1 MVVTYTLYIK
11 DYLASLITLNWRSYG
26 QRNCQDRNKEK
37 TNNGDPHEFGLG
49 ITLKCYKWSTE
60 RSPQMKFPGLFTTLT
75 SSESLTNGQNT
86 LQKVGLNR
94 KVAKMDTEKCYP
106 KHLR

>member
-1 MVVTYTLYIK
+1 
-11 DYLASLITLNWRSYG
+11 
-26 QRNCQDRNKEK
+26 
-37 TNNGDPHEFGLG
+37 
-49 ITLKCYKWSTE
+49 
-60 RSPQMKFPGLFTTLT
+60 MKFPGLFTTLT

-94 KVAKMDTEKCYP
+94 KVARMDTEKCYP